1 MLNKCYLSREFLER
15 QSKKMLD
22 KTNEK
27 IMKKLEDVNQSAKSK
42 IVTKEKEL
50 SGVADEKMK
59 QLTENPPKDSSS
71 INNLSKVLALIL
83 GLVFI

>member
-1 MLNKCYLSREFLER
+1 
-15 QSKKMLD
+15 MLD
-22 KTNEK
+22 KSNEK

-59 QLTENPPKDSSS
+59 HLTENPSSS
-71 INNLSKVLALIL
+71 PVNNLSKI
-83 GLVFI
+83 LVFILGIIFI

>member
-1 MLNKCYLSREFLER
+1 
-15 QSKKMLD
+15 MLD
-22 KTNEK
+22 KSNEK

-59 QLTENPPKDSSS
+59 QLTEDPSKDSSPV
-71 INNLSKVLALIL
+71 NNLSKI
-83 GLVFI
+83 LVFILGIIFI

>member
-83 GLVFI
+83 GLIFI

>member
-59 QLTENPPKDSSS
+59 QLTEERSKDSSS
-71 INNLSKVLALIL
+71 VNNLSKILVFIL
-83 GLVFI
+83 GLIFI